1 MDDNMIVD
9 LFWERNED
17 AITQTQEKYGKY
29 CFSIAFNILKS
40 DSDAEEC
47 VNDTYMNAWNSMPP
61 NRPNVLSLFL
71 GKITRNLSLNKYYH
85 NRAMKRTTVIEEAL
99 DEVADFVS
107 SDSDFDPVAE
117 ETVLKDVI
125 NRFLA
130 SLNKQNRIVFVRRY
144 WYLSTVKEI
153 ANDCGLSENNVKVKL
168 TRLRKSFK
176 AFILKEGI
184 QI

>member
-1 MDDNMIVD
+1 MIVD
-9 LFWERNED
+9 LYWERSED
-17 AITQTQEKYGKY
+17 AITKTQEKYGKY

-40 DSDAEEC
+40 DGDAEEC

-61 NRPNVLSLFL
+61 NRPNILSLFL
-71 GKITRNLSLNKYYH
+71 GKITRNLSLNRYYH

-99 DEVADFVS
+99 DEVADFVA
-107 SDSDFDPVAE
+107 SDGDFDPVAE

-130 SLNKQNRIVFVRRY
+130 SLNRQNRIVFVRRY

-153 ANDCGLSENNVKVKL
+153 ADDCGLSESNVKVKL

>member
-1 MDDNMIVD
+1 MDDKLIID
-9 LFWERNED
+9 LFWNRNED
-17 AITQTQEKYGKY
+17 AITETQEKYGKY

-47 VNDTYMNAWNSMPP
+47 VNDTYMNAWNSIPP
-61 NRPNVLSLFL
+61 TRPNVLSLFL

-85 NRAMKRTTVIEEAL
+85 NRAVKRTTVIEETL
-99 DEVADFVS
+99 DEVADFIS
-107 SDSDFDPVAE
+107 SDGNFDTISE
-117 ETVLKDVI
+117 ELVLKDVI

-144 WYLSTVKEI
+144 WYLSSVKEI
-153 ANDCGLSENNVKVKL
+153 ANSCGLSETNVKVKL

-176 AFILKEGI
+176 TFIEKEGI
-184 QI
+184 HI

>member
-1 MDDNMIVD
+1 MDDKLIVD
-9 LFWERNED
+9 LFWERSEE

-61 NRPNVLSLFL
+61 KRPNVLSLFL
-71 GKITRNLSLNKYYH
+71 GKITRNLSLNRYYH
-85 NRAMKRTTVIEEAL
+85 SRAMKRTTVIEEAL
-99 DEVADFVS
+99 DEVADFVA
-107 SDSDFDPVAE
+107 SDSVFDPVAE

-153 ANDCGLSENNVKVKL
+153 ADDCGLSESNVKVKL